1 MMPEKVIASKQVYQG
16 RRIGLRVDTVMM
28 PSGRQTMREVA
39 EYPNCVAVVALD
51 TDNSVV
57 LVRQYRH
64 PVGKE
69 LLEVPAGGVDPGEEP
84 RDTALR
90 ELEEETGYRAGK
102 MERIGGAY
110 TAPGYSTEFMHLFLA
125 TDLEP
130 GSSRVEEDEIIEVV
144 PVPLKRIR
152 GLIASGEI
160 CDGKSIIGLLT
171 LLASLEKRKA

>member
-1 MMPEKVIASKQVYQG
+1 MSEKVMASNQVYQG
-16 RRIGLRVDTVMM
+16 RRVGLRVDTVTL
-28 PSGRQTMREVA
+28 PSGRQTTREIA
-39 EYPNCVAVVALD
+39 EYPNCVAIVALD

-64 PVGKE
+64 AVGQD

-84 RDTALR
+84 RDAARR

-102 MERIGGAY
+102 MQRIGGAY

-125 TDLEP
+125 TELEP

-152 GLIASGEI
+152 GLIESGDI

-171 LLASLEKRKA
+171 LLASVEKRKA